1 MSTEVIHDDITPP
14 AAPDHQCIN
23 ASCGCNDLVSAGA
36 CGEWCMANT
45 TELADVKKGKDAVS
59 ACGCGHAICTEHE
72 GAVHAGT
79 PQRGMS

>member
-1 MSTEVIHDDITPP
+1 MSTEITHDDVTPP

-36 CGEWCMANT
+36 CSEWCMGHT
-45 TELADVKKGKDAVS
+45 TELADVQQGKDQLTE
-59 ACGCGHAICTEHE
+59 CGCGHGTCALNQGTL
-72 GAVHAGT
+72 AGT